1 MDPESTPPPSP
12 VRPVAALT
20 RTVERS
26 ARLAHWQRWQGRLLL
41 TAAAA
46 AVAVV
51 IIVFSEL
58 IDRLTGGFHRL
69 RDLSPWLPFLVTPL
83 GGMLVVALTR
93 RFAPGS
99 EGSGIPQVIAAL
111 KLSRRGDAGAH
122 LVTLRIAAAKV
133 VLGTL
138 ALFSGFAAGKE
149 GPSVQIGASL
159 LHSVRRFMPERLHIR
174 SEQLLLAGGAAGIA
188 VAFNTPIAG
197 IVFAIEELGRT
208 FDRRTNVILLTAI
221 IVACAISIS
230 HWGNYTYFGRLAIT
244 RPSRDVLLPIVVVGL
259 AGGILGGLFSR
270 LMIFGSHPT
279 QSAMGRWRS
288 RYPVRF
294 AGLCGLGVALLGY
307 ASDGLAHGGGYLI
320 TKQALEGGVV
330 LPGSYALYKMGATLL
345 SYFSG
350 IPGGIFAPSLSIGAG
365 LGQQLHGLGMSHITL
380 EMWMALGMAAFLA
393 GVTQVPVTTFVIVM
407 EMIDGHSMVLSLIA
421 VSLLASR
428 VAKIFSQ
435 SLYHSLSRQFIAQV
449 RQRNKEGGA

>member
-1 MDPESTPPPSP
+1 MAKAPAPPPP
-12 VRPVAALT
+12 ANGTVAALT

-41 TAAAA
+41 TGAAA
-46 AVAVV
+46 AVAIA

-58 IDRLTGGFHRL
+58 IDRLTGAFHQL
-69 RDLSPWLPFLVTPL
+69 RALSPWLPFALTPL

-93 RFAPGS
+93 RWAPGA

-111 KLSRRGDAGAH
+111 KLSRRSNAGAH
-122 LVTLRIAAAKV
+122 LVTVRIAIAKV
-133 VLGTL
+133 VLGAL

-159 LHSVRRFMPERLHIR
+159 MHAVRRHLPERLHIR
-174 SEQLLLAGGAAGIA
+174 GDQLLLAGGAAGIA

-208 FDRRTNVILLTAI
+208 FDRRTNVILLTGI

-230 HWGNYTYFGRLAIT
+230 HWGDYTYFGRLAIT
-244 RPSRDVLLPIVVVGL
+244 HPSRDVLLPVVVVGL

-279 QSAMGRWRS
+279 HSRMGRFRS
-288 RYPVRF
+288 RHPVRF
-294 AGLCGLGVALLGY
+294 AGLCGLGVAVLGY

-330 LPGSYALYKMGATLL
+330 LPGSYALCKMGATLL

-365 LGQQLHGLGMSHITL
+365 IGQLLHGLGLSHITV
-380 EMWMALGMAAFLA
+380 EMWMAMGMAAFLA

-428 VAKIFSQ
+428 IARIFSQ

-449 RQRNKEGGA
+449 RLRDREPGA